1 MKLAKNCIDV
11 GVRTNNMQAML
22 EFWTMEV
29 GLPYNELLKI
39 GGGVH
44 QHRLALKGS
53 IFKLNHAR
61 SLLPENTPTGYRELL
76 IASDVSETTPLTDPD
91 GNKVT
96 LVPVGLHDI
105 TNIGMKM
112 VVRSLDDARR
122 FFTKSV
128 QAEPLS
134 NTSFRWGTTVFL
146 LEEDKAAP
154 IGGGMQGAGYR
165 YMTVQVFKVDNEHAE
180 ALERGAL
187 EGSAPVTLGTTARI
201 SFITDPDNNWI
212 EISQRKSLTGD
223 LSAE

>member
-1 MKLAKNCIDV
+1 MKLAKNYIDV
-11 GVRTNNMQAML
+11 GVRTNKLDSML
-22 EFWTMEV
+22 EFWTKEV
-29 GLPYNELLKI
+29 GLPYDELLKI

-61 SLLPENTPTGYRELL
+61 SPLPENAPTGYRELL
-76 IASDVSETTPLTDPD
+76 IASDVSEATPLADPD

-96 LVPVGLHDI
+96 LVPAGLHGI

-122 FFTKSV
+122 FFTEGV

-134 NTSFRWGTTVFL
+134 DISYRWGTTVFL
-146 LEEDKAAP
+146 LDEDKDAP
-154 IGGGMQGAGYR
+154 VGGGMQGTGYR
-165 YMTVQVFKVDNEHAE
+165 YMTVQVFKVDSEHAE
-180 ALERGAL
+180 AIERGAL
-187 EGSAPVTLGTTARI
+187 EGSAPVTLGSTARI